1 MMSKAVRSS
10 LPEAVCVTAVESLH
24 HLKNRLWD
32 KKNAVIFVG
41 YQVVGTLGR
50 TIIDGASMVKIYHE
64 EIVVKASIHTIN
76 GFSAHADQSAIIK
89 WVTQMDDLKTIYLIH
104 GEEDKQVILRS
115 AMENI
120 LKKKVHIVEP
130 EEVIYL

>member
-1 MMSKAVRSS
+1 M
-10 LPEAVCVTAVESLH
+10 
-24 HLKNRLWD
+24 
-32 KKNAVIFVG
+32 I
-41 YQVVGTLGR
+41 
-50 TIIDGASMVKIYHE
+50 KIYHE
-64 EIVVKASIHTIN
+64 DIVVKASIHTIN

-89 WVTQMDDLKTIYLIH
+89 WVSQMDDLKTIYLIH

-120 LKKKVHIVEP
+120 LEKKVHIVEP